1 VSLFSDAAESSVN
14 LVAALTALI
23 ALSIAARFADAN
35 HPYGHDKAEY
45 FSSGTEGG
53 LILVAAAII
62 IYSAVDRLFSPKPL
76 EPLGPGLGVALLA
89 AGINFWVARLMLR
102 VARQYDSI
110 TIEADARH
118 LLTDVWTSLAV
129 VTGLLVIV
137 VAPPAWQVLDP
148 LIAIAVAV
156 HIILTGVELVKRSL
170 DGLMDTALP
179 LADIDGIETA
189 IRHVVGSQAEFHG
202 LRTRKAGARRFI
214 EFHLLLPGKMTVQDS
229 HDLCERIEQE
239 IAKHLLHTFV
249 TIHVEPREDP
259 LSWDDLQEPSARPP
273 VTGTHLGS

>member
-1 VSLFSDAAESSVN
+1 
-14 LVAALTALI
+14 
-23 ALSIAARFADAN
+23 
-35 HPYGHDKAEY
+35 
-45 FSSGTEGG
+45 
-53 LILVAAAII
+53 
-62 IYSAVDRLFSPKPL
+62 
-76 EPLGPGLGVALLA
+76 
-89 AGINFWVARLMLR
+89 
-102 VARQYDSI
+102 
-110 TIEADARH
+110 
-118 LLTDVWTSLAV
+118 
-129 VTGLLVIV
+129 
-137 VAPPAWQVLDP
+137 
-148 LIAIAVAV
+148 V
-156 HIILTGVELVKRSL
+156 HIIMTGVELVKRSL

-239 IAKHLLHTFV
+239 IAERLHHTFV

-259 LSWDDLQEPSARPP
+259 LSWEELREPSARPP